1 MSKAWYWWKI
11 IWTVIRNILYL
22 LLILLAFDKA
32 SSAFEN
38 VVFCLLI
45 LILQSI
51 TWAHTTQMRFSIEE
65 AFSNKRALFLLLRR
79 DAGEMVNEEVEE
91 GEKLVDEAHNK
102 YQEQT
107 PLYYI
112 NAVGSGIVYLLVLWK
127 VFETLI

>member
-1 MSKAWYWWKI
+1 
-11 IWTVIRNILYL
+11 
-22 LLILLAFDKA
+22 
-32 SSAFEN
+32 
-38 VVFCLLI
+38 
-45 LILQSI
+45 
-51 TWAHTTQMRFSIEE
+51 
-65 AFSNKRALFLLLRR
+65 
-79 DAGEMVNEEVEE
+79 MVNEEVEE